1 MTNLTELSQLLVELG
16 LGKTEASAY
25 VQLLL
30 LSSEGPATGYQVAKA
45 LGKNPTT
52 VYNALEE
59 LLKRGAVETVA
70 ARGRQFRAISP
81 DELTRKLEAD
91 YVRRIQYTKDRLKE
105 LPKVSGHDEVFR
117 LHSQAQVLQR
127 FGELLDGCRNVALL
141 DLAPEMLDW
150 FLDRIEAARDRGVTV
165 VLKMYQEPS
174 EEIGA
179 RLDGVIFSTEPDGKF
194 ILQVMP
200 GPVLRGVFDCAAQLV
215 TYLPSGFR
223 VGEMGDE
230 VEVPQAFWSGN
241 RFLAYQVH
249 SGLASEIIH
258 TELRAMMNGGKN
270 AEQMKA
276 RQDWLAF
283 KIHGP
288 VDWEGFWEETGWGDS
303 DGAKGAREETPWGK
317 DQDNPPAIV
326 REYSSE
332 YQRQGGLAEE
342 LAERKKRGPLS
353 R

>member
-1 MTNLTELSQLLVELG
+1 MTNLTELSQLLVDLG

-30 LSSEGPATGYQVAKA
+30 LSEDGPATGYQVAKA

-91 YVRRIQYTKDRLKE
+91 YISRIQYTKDRLSQ
-105 LPKVSGHDEVFR
+105 LPKVLGHDEVFR
-117 LHSQAQVLQR
+117 LHSQTQVLQR
-127 FGELLDGCRNVALL
+127 FGELLDRCGNVALL
-141 DLAPEMLDW
+141 DLAPEMLGW
-150 FLDRIEAARDRGVTV
+150 FLDRIESARDRGVTV
-165 VLKMYQEPS
+165 VLKLYMEPD
-174 EEIGA
+174 EETRH
-179 RLDGVIFSTEPDGKF
+179 RLEGVVFTTEPDGKF

-215 TYLPSGFR
+215 TYLPGGFK
-223 VGEMGDE
+223 VEKTGDD

-258 TELRAMMNGGKN
+258 TELRAMMNGESDAG
-270 AEQMKA
+270 ELRA
-276 RQDWLAF
+276 RQDWLAY

-288 VDWEGFWEETGWGDS
+288 VDWERFWEETGWGDS
-303 DGAKGAREETPWGK
+303 DEAKVVREGTPLGK
-317 DQDNPPAIV
+317 DQCVVCDNSD
-326 REYSSE
+326 EYRSVA
-332 YQRQGGLAEE
+332 GLAEE
-342 LAERKKRGPLS
+342 LAERKKRGALS